1 MKNFIWRGKNMDY
14 NLLGKNDSDKRKYEE
29 FIAQEE
35 EKWTKLSEEI
45 KQLRTSKEG
54 TFQERSM
61 AILEKQIQMEEI
73 DRGIVAREQAIEDL
87 YVREMQNTLMEKKQN
102 NEISVQEFANEIK
115 NIREYR
121 SMISTKNF
129 IEDYDREDTI
139 LDMKLKLEYMKKSL
153 GKVPKEQADKNIATM
168 RKEKEDNAEFRQDE
182 ENDLIDQKF
191 KYDRRNLYYQR
202 NVGEITKKVS

>member
-1 MKNFIWRGKNMDY
+1 MNY
-14 NLLGKNDSDKRKYEE
+14 NLSGKNDSDKRKYEE

-73 DRGIVAREQAIEDL
+73 DRGIVAREQAIADL

-102 NEISVQEFANEIK
+102 NEISAQEFANEMK

-121 SMISTKNF
+121 SMISTKNS

-139 LDMKLKLEYMKKSL
+139 LDMKLKLEYMK
-153 GKVPKEQADKNIATM
+153 
-168 RKEKEDNAEFRQDE
+168 
-182 ENDLIDQKF
+182 
-191 KYDRRNLYYQR
+191 
-202 NVGEITKKVS
+202 